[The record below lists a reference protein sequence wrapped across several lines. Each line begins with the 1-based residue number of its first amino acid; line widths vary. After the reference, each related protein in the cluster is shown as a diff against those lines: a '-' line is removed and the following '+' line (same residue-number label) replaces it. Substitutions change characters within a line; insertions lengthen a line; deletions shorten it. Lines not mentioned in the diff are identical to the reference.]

1 MRVFRAFAGGFGL
14 VAMVEL
20 VWGWLVGGGF
30 GGCRCLVVG
39 LLFGCFSGFSFMR
52 LRFCVF
58 DFVTFCVLD
67 WWFSVAGV

>member
-1 MRVFRAFAGGFGL
+1 MGATGGWW
-14 VAMVEL
+14 
-20 VWGWLVGGGF
+20 VWWLSLFSCGF
-30 GGCRCLVVG
+30 VVW
-39 LLFGCFSGFSFMR
+39 LLLWFSFMR